1 MVKNAEISR
10 REAIFEASLK
20 EFAAVGYERANTNR
34 ICECAGVSKGLLFH
48 YYGSK
53 KQLYM
58 FTVET
63 CTDDVLAAFEG
74 FSTEGLDFT
83 GALLAYSKMKFYFYS
98 AHTLHYKILNEA
110 FLLPPIEVT
119 DTMREKYMEL
129 EKIGIGIMSGLV
141 DKLTL
146 RDGISKETALA
157 FLTSMSRATEMYNT
171 IGDWTKMELTEELYQ
186 KIEERYRILIDLILH
201 GIAND

>member
-1 MVKNAEISR
+1 MERTTEISR
-10 REAIFEASLK
+10 REAIFDASLE

-58 FTVET
+58 FTVEK
-63 CTDDVLAAFEG
+63 CTDDVLSVFEG

-98 AHTLHYKILNEA
+98 VHPLHYKILNEA

-119 DTMREKYMEL
+119 DTMRAKYMEL

-141 DKLTL
+141 DKITL
-146 RDGISKETALA
+146 REGISKETALA
-157 FLTSMSRATEMYNT
+157 FLTSMSRATEMYSSV
-171 IGDWTKMELTEELYQ
+171 GDWTKMELTEELYQ
-186 KIEERYRILIDLILH
+186 KIEDRYRILIDLILH
-201 GIAND
+201 GVACD